1 LSGIEFLV
9 KNQTVFKKIT
19 SSLRS
24 TWRILH
30 KSIRP
35 EKRIQGSLKDIIH
48 IIHQERFSPEQP
60 YCITGGHFRDLYV
73 RNSGIFYNALLDPR
87 IALDERDWNNRVE
100 IAIRTTETIL
110 WWLRACGKMYT
121 TFTVKK
127 KRNIE
132 GANYYAEP
140 SDSLYALLWNFRVFQ
155 EDTYITDIFPT
166 AETQSRFYITPS
178 QKERMEA
185 LKNMYQ
191 KDIESEFRRYSQ
203 YCLSHRNHRISKKV
217 QLASARD
224 GVKRRSSFY
233 DNVIYWKTAH
243 MMHFLWLYTSISRK
257 KLHKIKTT
265 ILANFWD
272 SERGIFL
279 DDLSKNSLTNRY
291 FCADTLIALSTRFLR
306 VEMPEEREYLVKI
319 VDYIQSHHLDVPFWV
334 HYSEE
339 RTHRHW
345 PVIVWA
351 PHYADYTIWSH
362 WSTEYIKLLI
372 LLGYHDPVR
381 KDEYLTKAGY
391 HLQALEEKMLQYG
404 GYPEVYD
411 LKGQIYKSRLY
422 RSVLRCSWVVGYEQA
437 KYMLSKCLI

>member
-1 LSGIEFLV
+1 M
-9 KNQTVFKKIT
+9 FKKIT
-19 SSLRS
+19 SSFRS
-24 TWRILH
+24 SWRILH
-30 KSIRP
+30 KNIRP
-35 EKRIQGSLKDIIH
+35 EKRLQGDLSQIIRT
-48 IIHQERFSPEQP
+48 IHKERFSSDQR

-87 IALDERDWNNRVE
+87 IALDEADWFQRVE
-100 IAIRTTETIL
+100 IALRTTESIL
-110 WWLRACGKMYT
+110 LGLRACGKLYT
-121 TFTVKK
+121 TFSFGKK
-127 KRNIE
+127 GNIH

-140 SDSLYALLWNFRVFQ
+140 SDSLYGLLWNFRVFQ
-155 EDTYITDIFPT
+155 DDDYVTNIFPT
-166 AETQSRFYITPS
+166 AEIHRRFHITPS
-178 QKERMEA
+178 QKQRMEA
-185 LKNMYQ
+185 LKQTFQ

-203 YCLSHRNHRISKKV
+203 YCLSHRNHRISKKIH
-217 QLASARD
+217 LASARD

-243 MMHFLWLYTSISRK
+243 MMHFLWLHTSISRK

-272 SERGIFL
+272 PERGIFL

-319 VDYIQSHHLDVPFWV
+319 VDYIQSYHLDVPFGV

-372 LLGYHDPVR
+372 LLSYHDPLR

-422 RSVLRCSWVVGYEQA
+422 RSVLRCSWIVGYEQA
-437 KYMLSKCLI
+437 KYMYDFSTWKV